1 MIPKANKKVVI
12 PNKDILYG
20 DEVKPG
26 LLLEATYC
34 KRASSFSSFDRKTHR
49 MT

>member
-1 MIPKANKKVVI
+1 MTPKAKVKVVI

-26 LLLEATYC
+26 LLLKATYS
-34 KRASSFSSFDRKTHR
+34 KRASSFSSKGQLTG
-49 MT
+49 